1 MNVPDSAASTTRR
14 LAYRS
19 SWTLSTSTDRDQQAV
34 GTLANCGTLCVVL
47 AGIDGVIRYGV
58 VHPAEGV
65 VECNVEITGFAS
77 SQHRGVVNPL
87 PMIFRLSSKCLTRT
101 SNRPTE
107 SSASVMTVPRISS
120 STRQWSD
127 ALTEFIG
134 LDALPHRLRLARVRY
149 SEASGSWKR
158 ISNSKTPLE
167 RSSEVVPIRVSLNG
181 LHNTGS
187 PLVGKVAVDT
197 DIAEAFSHL
206 AMDPVAFKNRI
217 SSLPRSE
224 WIAQLPAAYSYDAES
239 ETHTIFGP
247 GELPESY
254 NSREA
259 FEADW
264 VPVKRPSVT
273 RTELLVPGYTERSCD
288 CDH

>member
-1 MNVPDSAASTTRR
+1 M
-14 LAYRS
+14 
-19 SWTLSTSTDRDQQAV
+19 
-34 GTLANCGTLCVVL
+34 
-47 AGIDGVIRYGV
+47 
-58 VHPAEGV
+58 
-65 VECNVEITGFAS
+65 
-77 SQHRGVVNPL
+77 
-87 PMIFRLSSKCLTRT
+87 
-101 SNRPTE
+101 
-107 SSASVMTVPRISS
+107 
-120 STRQWSD
+120 
-127 ALTEFIG
+127 
-134 LDALPHRLRLARVRY
+134 
-149 SEASGSWKR
+149 
-158 ISNSKTPLE
+158 
-167 RSSEVVPIRVSLNG
+167 VPICVSLNG